1 MICILGSLEL
11 PVLCLVFIAQ
21 PFPYLV
27 PIPGWFWTSESN
39 PHSPWPAKVAFV
51 SKKLLS
57 ST

>member
-11 PVLCLVFIAQ
+11 PVLCLVFMAH

-27 PIPGWFWTSESN
+27 PHTPLAGFGAQ
-39 PHSPWPAKVAFV
+39 PWPAKEAFV

-57 ST
+57 AS